1 MVSDGL
7 EVIVTEAVA
16 ELDEEEE
23 PVVVAEYVCTEV
35 IEITDEEEG
44 EVLTSGL
51 DETIWVSVD
60 ITDSLTNGVFVNVET
75 CDGVSVL
82 KGDWERDGPE
92 EDDGLFVSRV
102 EAEW

>member
-7 EVIVTEAVA
+7 ELIVTEAVA
-16 ELDEEEE
+16 ELDEEGE

-44 EVLTSGL
+44 EGLTSGV
-51 DETIWVSVD
+51 DETICVSVG
-60 ITDSLTNGVFVNVET
+60 IIDSLTNGVFVNVET

-82 KGDWERDGPE
+82 KGD
-92 EDDGLFVSRV
+92 
-102 EAEW
+102 

>member
-7 EVIVTEAVA
+7 EVVVIEAVA

-23 PVVVAEYVCTEV
+23 PVVVAEYVC
-35 IEITDEEEG
+35 IDEEEG

-51 DETIWVSVD
+51 DETICVSVGIID
-60 ITDSLTNGVFVNVET
+60 WLTNGVFVNVET

-82 KGDWERDGPE
+82 KDDWERDGTE
-92 EDDGLFVSRV
+92 EDDGLFESKVA
-102 EAEW
+102 AER

>member
-7 EVIVTEAVA
+7 EVIVIETVA

-23 PVVVAEYVCTEV
+23 AVVVAEYVCTEV

-44 EVLTSGL
+44 EVLASGV
-51 DETIWVSVD
+51 DETICVSVG
-60 ITDSLTNGVFVNVET
+60 IIDSLTNGVFVNVET

-82 KGDWERDGPE
+82 KGD
-92 EDDGLFVSRV
+92 
-102 EAEW
+102 